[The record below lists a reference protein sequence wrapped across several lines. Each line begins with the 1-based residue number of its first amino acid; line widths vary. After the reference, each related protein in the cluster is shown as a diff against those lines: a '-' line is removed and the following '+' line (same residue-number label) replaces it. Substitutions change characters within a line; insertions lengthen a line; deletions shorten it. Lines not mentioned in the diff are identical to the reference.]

1 MPFQSHLLG
10 KGGLCWESQNFQYL
24 LTACTRTTI
33 CSRPTK
39 DSIWMIR
46 WPISFWNYNSY
57 FTFRFSIFQYSNFHI
72 LFSHIQILCWRTDV
86 RSNVEQLAVLKLLIT
101 KLTKANRAN
110 QVVTKITKQN
120 PKYKSI
126 PAAIPTAENH
136 GRPAITENHEGD
148 SFLLLWDLK
157 NWIFV
162 LEQKSG
168 YSSQATSTSS
178 LWRLPL
184 EWSPVRF
191 SNEDNSGSSR
201 WEPTRSKSAQSI
213 STVSNTFNGR
223 RSAFLRADH
232 SWSLIRCDRWPRRQ
246 NWE

>member
-1 MPFQSHLLG
+1 M
-10 KGGLCWESQNFQYL
+10 
-24 LTACTRTTI
+24 
-33 CSRPTK
+33 
-39 DSIWMIR
+39 
-46 WPISFWNYNSY
+46 
-57 FTFRFSIFQYSNFHI
+57 
-72 LFSHIQILCWRTDV
+72 

-110 QVVTKITKQN
+110 QVVTKITKPN
-120 PKYKSI
+120 PNYKSI
-126 PAAIPTAENH
+126 PAAISTAENH
-136 GRPAITENHEGD
+136 GRPVITENHEGG

-201 WEPTRSKSAQSI
+201 WQPTPSKSARSI

-223 RSAFLRADH
+223 RSAFLLADT
-232 SWSLIRCDRWPRRQ
+232 SWSLISDQGKIGNNSVSEVVDFAHNAPCTVHLCFEINRKHLKHCFLVEISLLFASGLLICMIRFICKKYCPIGPSSL
-246 NWE
+246 